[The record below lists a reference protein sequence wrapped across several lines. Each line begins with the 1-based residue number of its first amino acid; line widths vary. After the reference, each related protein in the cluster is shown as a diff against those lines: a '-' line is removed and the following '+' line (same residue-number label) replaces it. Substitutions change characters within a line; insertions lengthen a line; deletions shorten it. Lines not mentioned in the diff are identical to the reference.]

1 MPFAPYSNIITVI
14 MLIAV
19 VIGMLFNPDTRIS
32 AFIGLGFVIL
42 NTSYILIKT
51 KRAPAKQPEI
61 ETTSQDF

>member
-1 MPFAPYSNIITVI
+1 
-14 MLIAV
+14 MLLAV

-51 KRAPAKQPEI
+51 KRRPAKQPEI